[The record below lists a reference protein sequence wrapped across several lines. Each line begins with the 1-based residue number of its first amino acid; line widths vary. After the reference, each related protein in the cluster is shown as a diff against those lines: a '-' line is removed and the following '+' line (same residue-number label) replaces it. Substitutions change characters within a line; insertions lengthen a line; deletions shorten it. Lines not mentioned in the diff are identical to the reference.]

1 MKIDIITRQAVP
13 NYGSL
18 LQSYATQ
25 KTFEK
30 LGLNVEFINYIRY
43 DERAKNLAKTQIQ
56 GKRWNKNVVTRS
68 LYKIIQTLNYSH
80 MYKAFEKYREGFI
93 HETKKIYGNVEE
105 LRKNPPFADIYCTGS
120 DQIWGKIGNSN
131 FDLAYFLDFVKNK
144 KCISYAASFGKENID
159 DELKKQL
166 PNLLKKYSYILVR
179 EDSAKKIIESE
190 GIKNVEQV
198 LDPTFLLTKEEWIQ
212 LANSKI
218 KYQDYVL
225 VLSLIHIS

>member
-1 MKIDIITRQAVP
+1 MKVDIITRQAVP

-93 HETKKIYGNVEE
+93 HETKKYMEMLKNLEKIPHLQIYIVLGVI
-105 LRKNPPFADIYCTGS
+105 RFG
-120 DQIWGKIGNSN
+120 GK
-131 FDLAYFLDFVKNK
+131 
-144 KCISYAASFGKENID
+144 
-159 DELKKQL
+159 
-166 PNLLKKYSYILVR
+166 
-179 EDSAKKIIESE
+179 
-190 GIKNVEQV
+190 
-198 LDPTFLLTKEEWIQ
+198 
-212 LANSKI
+212 
-218 KYQDYVL
+218 
-225 VLSLIHIS
+225 